1 MSAQRTSS
9 SGTSGQLLSP
19 DAIAALVEAA
29 KEGRLPEDSGA
40 DRSRHRRMRTVDFTR
55 PTKFTADQERRI
67 KRALETFCR
76 TASTRLSAEL
86 RMPLELEVINV
97 SQLTWGNAHGQVP
110 SRSVSCLV
118 DVPGV
123 STRMLLSAELNLVL
137 TAIELLLGGGGT
149 AGDGS
154 QQRDRRLTD
163 IDWALAR
170 HFLDRLVAQLSI
182 VWQDI
187 TDVEL
192 SVAGLDMHMETAQ
205 TAPVS
210 EPTLALTIEAR
221 MARDSS
227 TLALLLPFSAIAPVA
242 GRFSSRD
249 EIAGEDAR
257 QTAAVR
263 EAVGRVEMTVRAEVA
278 AVELPIEQ
286 VLALQPGDVLRLD
299 ARADDG
305 VTLFADAVP
314 MHRALPGR
322 SGGRRAVQVT
332 DPTGGRP

>member
-1 MSAQRTSS
+1 MT
-9 SGTSGQLLSP
+9 GQLLSP
-19 DAIAALVEAA
+19 DAIAALVDAA
-29 KEGRLPEDSGA
+29 KEGRLPDDTGGE
-40 DRSRHRRMRTVDFTR
+40 RTRHRRMRTVDFTR

-67 KRALETFCR
+67 KRGLETFCR

-110 SRSVSCLV
+110 SRSVSCLI
-118 DVPGV
+118 DVPDGG
-123 STRMLLSAELNLVL
+123 TRMLLSAEINLVL
-137 TAIELLLGGGGT
+137 TAIELLLGGAG

-170 HFLDRLVAQLSI
+170 HFHERLVAQLSI
-182 VWQDI
+182 VWQDV
-187 TDVEL
+187 TDIEL

-221 MARDSS
+221 MDRDSS
-227 TLALLLPFSAIAPVA
+227 TLALLLPFSAIAPIA
-242 GRFSSRD
+242 HRFSSRD
-249 EIAGEDAR
+249 DLASEDAG

-263 EAVGRVEMTVRAEVA
+263 EAVGGVEMTVRAEVA
-278 AVELPIEQ
+278 AVDLPIEQ

-299 ARADDG
+299 ALADDG
-305 VTLFADAVP
+305 VTLFAGAVP

-332 DPTGGRP
+332 DSMGGTP

>member
-1 MSAQRTSS
+1 MTTQRTSS
-9 SGTSGQLLSP
+9 SSTSGQRLSP

-29 KEGRLPEDSGA
+29 KEGRLPEESAA
-40 DRSRHRRMRTVDFTR
+40 DRGRQRRMRTVDFTR
-55 PTKFTADQERRI
+55 PTKFTSDQERRI

-97 SQLTWGNAHGQVP
+97 SQLTWGNAHAQVP
-110 SRSVSCLV
+110 ARSVSCLV
-118 DVPGV
+118 DVPEV
-123 STRMLLSAELNLVL
+123 ATRMLLSAEVNLVL
-137 TAIELLLGGGGT
+137 SAIELLLGGAG

-170 HFLDRLVAQLSI
+170 HFLERLVAQLSI
-182 VWQDI
+182 VWQDM

-192 SVAGLDMHMETAQ
+192 GVAALDMHLETAQ

-221 MARDSS
+221 MERDSS
-227 TLALLLPFSAIAPVA
+227 TLALLMPYSAIAPVA
-242 GRFSSRD
+242 HRFSSRD
-249 EIAGEDAR
+249 DAAGEHAR
-257 QTAAVR
+257 EAAAVR

-278 AVELPIEQ
+278 AVDLPIEQ
-286 VLALQPGDVLRLD
+286 VLRLQPGDVLRLD
-299 ARADDG
+299 ARADEG
-305 VTLFADAVP
+305 VTLYADAVP

-332 DPTGGRP
+332 GGTP

>member
-1 MSAQRTSS
+1 M
-9 SGTSGQLLSP
+9 SGQVLSP

-29 KEGRLPEDSGA
+29 KEGRLPEESGA
-40 DRSRHRRMRTVDFTR
+40 DRGRQRRMRTVDFTR

-97 SQLTWGNAHGQVP
+97 SQMTWGNAHAQVP
-110 SRSVSCLV
+110 SRSASCLV
-118 DVPGV
+118 DVPDV
-123 STRMLLSAELNLVL
+123 PTRMLLSAEMNLVMN
-137 TAIELLLGGGGT
+137 AIELLLGGS

-154 QQRDRRLTD
+154 AHRERRLTD
-163 IDWALAR
+163 IDWALTR
-170 HFLDRLVAQLSI
+170 HFLERLIAQLSI

-187 TDVEL
+187 TDTEL
-192 SVAGLDMHMETAQ
+192 GVAGLDMHLETAQ

-210 EPTLALTIEAR
+210 EPTLALTMEAR
-221 MARDSS
+221 MERDSA
-227 TLALLLPFSAIAPVA
+227 TLALLLPYSAIAPVA
-242 GRFSSRD
+242 HRFSSRD
-249 EIAGEDAR
+249 DVGGIDDAR
-257 QTAAVR
+257 QSSAVR

-278 AVELPIEQ
+278 AVDLPIEQ
-286 VLALQPGDVLRLD
+286 VLALQPGDMLRLD

-305 VTLFADAVP
+305 VTLFAGAVP
-314 MHRALPGR
+314 MHRAMPGR

-332 DPTGGRP
+332 ERLGGTP

>member
-1 MSAQRTSS
+1 
-9 SGTSGQLLSP
+9 
-19 DAIAALVEAA
+19 
-29 KEGRLPEDSGA
+29 
-40 DRSRHRRMRTVDFTR
+40 MRTVDFTR

-110 SRSVSCLV
+110 PRSVSCLI
-118 DVPGV
+118 DVPDV
-123 STRMLLSAELNLVL
+123 PTRMLLSAEMNLVMS
-137 TAIELLLGGGGT
+137 AIELLLGGGGT
-149 AGDGS
+149 DGAS
-154 QQRDRRLTD
+154 QRERRLTD

-170 HFLDRLVAQLSI
+170 HFLDRLIAQLSI
-182 VWQDI
+182 VWHDI

-192 SVAGLDMHMETAQ
+192 GVAGLDMHLETAQ

-210 EPTLALTIEAR
+210 EPTLGLTMEAR
-221 MARDSS
+221 MDRDSA
-227 TLALLLPFSAIAPVA
+227 TLALLLPYSAIAPVA
-242 GRFSSRD
+242 HRFSSRD
-249 EIAGEDAR
+249 DVEGIDDEHQAS
-257 QTAAVR
+257 AVR

-278 AVELPIEQ
+278 AVDLPIER

-299 ARADDG
+299 ARADEG
-305 VTLFADAVP
+305 VTLYADAVP
-314 MHRALPGR
+314 IHRAMPGR

-332 DPTGGRP
+332 DRLGGTP

>member
-1 MSAQRTSS
+1 V
-9 SGTSGQLLSP
+9 SGQVLSP

-29 KEGRLPEDSGA
+29 KEGRLPEESSA
-40 DRSRHRRMRTVDFTR
+40 DRGRQRRMRTVDFTR
-55 PTKFTADQERRI
+55 PTKFTADHERRI

-97 SQLTWGNAHGQVP
+97 SQLTWGNAHAQVP
-110 SRSVSCLV
+110 SRSVSCMV
-118 DVPGV
+118 DVPDV
-123 STRMLLSAELNLVL
+123 TTRMLLSAEMNLVMS
-137 TAIELLLGGGGT
+137 AIELLLGGS

-154 QQRDRRLTD
+154 AHRERRLTD

-182 VWQDI
+182 VWHDI

-192 SVAGLDMHMETAQ
+192 GVAGLDMHLETAQ

-210 EPTLALTIEAR
+210 EPTLALTMEAR
-221 MARDSS
+221 MERDSA
-227 TLALLLPFSAIAPVA
+227 TLALLLPYSSIAPVA
-242 GRFSSRD
+242 HRFSSRD
-249 EIAGEDAR
+249 DVGATDD
-257 QTAAVR
+257 QTQSAAVR

-278 AVELPIEQ
+278 AVDLPIEQ

-305 VTLFADAVP
+305 VTLYADAVP
-314 MHRALPGR
+314 MHRAVPGR

-332 DPTGGRP
+332 DRLGGTL

>member
-1 MSAQRTSS
+1 M
-9 SGTSGQLLSP
+9 SGQVLSP

-29 KEGRLPEDSGA
+29 KEGRLPEESGA
-40 DRSRHRRMRTVDFTR
+40 DRGRQRRMRTVDFTR

-97 SQLTWGNAHGQVP
+97 SQMTWGNAHAQVP
-110 SRSVSCLV
+110 SRSASCLV
-118 DVPGV
+118 DVPDV
-123 STRMLLSAELNLVL
+123 PTRMLLSAEMNLVMN
-137 TAIELLLGGGGT
+137 AIELLLGGS

-154 QQRDRRLTD
+154 SHRERRLTD
-163 IDWALAR
+163 IDWALTR
-170 HFLDRLVAQLSI
+170 HFLERLIAQLSI

-187 TDVEL
+187 TDTEL
-192 SVAGLDMHMETAQ
+192 GVAGLDMHLETAQ

-210 EPTLALTIEAR
+210 EPTLALTVEAR
-221 MARDSS
+221 VERDSA
-227 TLALLLPFSAIAPVA
+227 TLALLLPYSAIAPVA
-242 GRFSSRD
+242 HRFSSRD
-249 EIAGEDAR
+249 DVGAIDDAR
-257 QTAAVR
+257 QSTAVR

-278 AVELPIEQ
+278 AVDLPIEQ
-286 VLALQPGDVLRLD
+286 VLALQPGDMLRLD

-305 VTLFADAVP
+305 VTLFAGAVP
-314 MHRALPGR
+314 MHRAMPGR

-332 DPTGGRP
+332 ERLGGTP

>member
-1 MSAQRTSS
+1 MT
-9 SGTSGQLLSP
+9 GQVLSP

-40 DRSRHRRMRTVDFTR
+40 DRGRHRRMRTVDFTR
-55 PTKFTADQERRI
+55 PTKFTSDQERRI

-97 SQLTWGNAHGQVP
+97 SQLTWGNAHAQVP

-118 DVPGV
+118 DVPEV
-123 STRMLLSAELNLVL
+123 ATRMLLSAELNLVL
-137 TAIELLLGGGGT
+137 SAIELLLGGPGS
-149 AGDGS
+149 GDGS

-170 HFLDRLVAQLSI
+170 HFLDRLIAQLSI

-192 SVAGLDMHMETAQ
+192 SVAGLDMHLETAQ

-221 MARDSS
+221 MDRDSS

-242 GRFSSRD
+242 HRFSSRD
-249 EIAGEDAR
+249 DLAGEDASES
-257 QTAAVR
+257 AAVR

-278 AVELPIEQ
+278 AVDLPIEQ
-286 VLALQPGDVLRLD
+286 VLALQAGDVLRLD
-299 ARADDG
+299 ARADEG
-305 VTLFADAVP
+305 VTLYADAVP

-332 DPTGGRP
+332 DRNGGTR